1 MANTGTID
9 SVVESATATPVIGG
23 AARLRLAWFAP
34 ARMKP
39 LPRWFSSACLSLC
52 LFGCADTPAQVVDNF
67 DPEVLDVVEVATGL
81 SRPLYVTAPPG
92 DPRLFVVE
100 QDGRIRIFGGPSG
113 NPFGGETFL
122 DLSGRV
128 SGGNE
133 QGLLGLAF
141 HPDYSS
147 NGRFFVNY
155 TDLAGT
161 TRVERF
167 QVGSDPNVADPS
179 SGEPILSINQPFANH
194 NGGHLVFGS
203 DGMLY
208 VGSGDG
214 GSGGDPRGHGQNH
227 TSLLGTILRLDV
239 DGGTPYGVP
248 PDNPFAGGPGGEVWA
263 FGLRNPW
270 RFSFDRVDEMLYVGD
285 VGQGE
290 WEEVNAVPSHLAGVN
305 YGWNVLEGEECFR
318 SSSCDRSG
326 LTGPALVYGHG
337 DGCSVTGGVVYRG
350 DDVASLRGRYL
361 YADFCSGWVRSF
373 RLDGGEAVD
382 PLQLPLGDLGQITS
396 FGEDSRSEVYIV
408 SRSGTVYR
416 IVEGD

>member
-1 MANTGTID
+1 M
-9 SVVESATATPVIGG
+9 
-23 AARLRLAWFAP
+23 
-34 ARMKP
+34 
-39 LPRWFSSACLSLC
+39 
-52 LFGCADTPAQVVDNF
+52 
-67 DPEVLDVVEVATGL
+67 
-81 SRPLYVTAPPG
+81 
-92 DPRLFVVE
+92 
-100 QDGRIRIFGGPSG
+100 
-113 NPFGGETFL
+113 
-122 DLSGRV
+122 
-128 SGGNE
+128 
-133 QGLLGLAF
+133 
-141 HPDYSS
+141 
-147 NGRFFVNY
+147 
-155 TDLAGT
+155 
-161 TRVERF
+161 
-167 QVGSDPNVADPS
+167 GSDPNVADPS